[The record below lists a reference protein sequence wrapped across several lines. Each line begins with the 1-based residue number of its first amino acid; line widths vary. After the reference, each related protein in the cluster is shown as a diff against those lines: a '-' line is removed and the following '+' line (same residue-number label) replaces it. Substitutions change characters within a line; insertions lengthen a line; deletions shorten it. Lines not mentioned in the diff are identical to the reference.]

1 MLLGRNRLLT
11 LYALL
16 ATIWLSLFHLGRLYT
31 YYDPSS
37 FFYDPQK
44 AYETRYTDLRE
55 EEANHF
61 LDIINHASADKLSNV
76 NYTINDIDLRDQDKR
91 ICIGIPSVRRER
103 EQFLP
108 RTLASLV
115 DGLDARERRLIRIIV
130 LLADDD
136 PTTHPAFNQRW
147 LHRLADEVLLYSNT
161 SIPAVPDVYRYVQP
175 FTSKGNDTRLRNDRV
190 HRDYATLMADCRET
204 GAQYFVLMEDDVIA
218 ARHWLGRLLDGLV
231 YLEQIDNAE
240 KWLYLRLFYSETYLG
255 WNSEQWPD
263 YLVRSL
269 CFYTMVLFLYLV
281 AVVDMRQRSHTF
293 RFKVHSYNVLHL
305 TLWTA
310 SFIVLYFLTG
320 RLTVDPYREGIR
332 EMPNY
337 GCCAQGLVIPPQHLL
352 ALENALHAASDDI
365 AGDSLIEKFADDR
378 ALRKYAIVP
387 SLLQH
392 VGIKGSSDAQGRK
405 KATWNFNFEKI
416 VS

>member
-16 ATIWLSLFHLGRLYT
+16 GTIWVSLFHLGRLYT

-55 EEANHF
+55 KEADHF
-61 LDIINHASADKLSNV
+61 LNIISHASANKNT
-76 NYTINDIDLRDQDKR
+76 NYTKSDIDLRDQDKR
-91 ICIGIPSVRRER
+91 ICIGIPSIRRER

-115 DGLDARERRLIRIIV
+115 EGLDARERRLIRIVV

-147 LHRLADEVLLYSNT
+147 LHHLADEVLLYGNA
-161 SIPAVPDVYRYVQP
+161 SIPAAPDAYRYVQP
-175 FTSKGNDTRLRNDRV
+175 FTSKGHETLLRNDRV

-218 ARHWLGRLLDGLV
+218 ARHWLGKLLDAV
-231 YLEQIDNAE
+231 IYLERTDDAE
-240 KWLYLRLFYSETYLG
+240 KWLYLRLFFSETYLG
-255 WNSEQWPD
+255 WNSEQWPE

-269 CFYTMVLFLYLV
+269 CFYTIVLSLYLV
-281 AVVDMRQRSHTF
+281 IAAVDMRRRSHTF
-293 RFKVHSYNVLHL
+293 HFKSHSYNVLHL

-310 SFIVLYFLTG
+310 SFIILYFLTG
-320 RLTVDPYREGIR
+320 RLTVDPYKEGIR

-337 GCCAQGLVIPPQHLL
+337 GCCAQGLVIPRQHLL
-352 ALENALHAASDDI
+352 ALENALHTASDDI

-392 VGIKGSSDAQGRK
+392 LGIKGSSDAQGSK
-405 KATWNFNFEKI
+405 KGTWNFHFEKI
-416 VS
+416 VP